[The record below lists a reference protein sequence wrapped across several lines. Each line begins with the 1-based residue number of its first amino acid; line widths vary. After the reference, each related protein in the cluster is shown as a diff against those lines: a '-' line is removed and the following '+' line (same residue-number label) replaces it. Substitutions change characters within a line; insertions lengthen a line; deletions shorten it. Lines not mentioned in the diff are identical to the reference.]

1 MTEIGTEIDRAT
13 PSAGAYRREDVLR
26 IADVTERQLRSWEKQ
41 GLVEPQE
48 NFCFSDLL
56 ALKTLKKL
64 RELHITPKQ
73 IQRAITSLKS
83 RLEDIDHPLAQLR
96 ITAEGRKLTV
106 HVAGNMMEP
115 ISGQLLLDFDAKEIE
130 KLRSFPVATAPPAP
144 TAAQIDAKERLAE
157 HWFQRGLALEETG
170 APVDEAIAAYRKAIE
185 SNPHASGAL
194 VNLGTIAFRMRKM
207 KEAAD
212 YYHRAMEADPQYPL
226 AHFNLGN
233 LYEEQGIFEDAR
245 RHYLEAIRLSPRYA
259 DAYFNLALVC
269 ERNNEVLQAI
279 GYWQTYLKLDSTSS
293 WASSARKQL
302 ERLKRTVRS
311 K

>member
-1 MTEIGTEIDRAT
+1 MTEVEEET
-13 PSAGAYRREDVLR
+13 PSAGAYRREDVCR

-41 GLVEPQE
+41 GLVEPRE
-48 NFCFSDLL
+48 NFGFSDLL

-83 RLEDIDHPLAQLR
+83 RLEDIDSPLAQLR
-96 ITAEGRKLTV
+96 ITADGRKITV

-115 ISGQLLLDFDAKEIE
+115 ISGQLLLDFDSKEIE
-130 KLRSFPVATAPPAP
+130 KLRAFPVRTAPLGAES
-144 TAAQIDAKERLAE
+144 DAKERLAE

-170 APVDEAIAAYRKAIE
+170 APVEQAVAAYRKAIE

-194 VNLGTIAFRMRKM
+194 VNLGTIAFRMRRM

-212 YYHRAMEADPQYPL
+212 YYARAAVADPQYPL
-226 AHFNLGN
+226 AHFNL
-233 LYEEQGIFEDAR
+233 
-245 RHYLEAIRLSPRYA
+245 
-259 DAYFNLALVC
+259 ALLC
-269 ERNNEVLQAI
+269 ERNSEVLQAI
-279 GYWQTYLKLDSTSS
+279 GHWQTYLKLDSTSS
-293 WASSARKQL
+293 WAGAARKQL